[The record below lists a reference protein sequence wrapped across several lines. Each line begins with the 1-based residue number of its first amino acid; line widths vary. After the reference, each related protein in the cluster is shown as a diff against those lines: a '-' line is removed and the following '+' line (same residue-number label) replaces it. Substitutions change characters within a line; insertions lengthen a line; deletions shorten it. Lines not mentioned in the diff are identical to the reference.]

1 MDSGKPIQ
9 GRWETSLVPVVI
21 NGQAVALVSKNA
33 SPEIIGLIEEIWD
46 KDLISYNCQQST
58 LNDLLNVKS

>member
-1 MDSGKPIQ
+1 MDSVKPIQ
-9 GRWETSLVPVVI
+9 GRCETSLVPVVI

-33 SPEIIGLIEEIWD
+33 SPETKRLIAEIWD
-46 KDLISYNCQQST
+46 KDLISYDCQQST

>member
-1 MDSGKPIQ
+1 MDSVKPIQ